1 MHDTVIVGAGPAG
14 MTAALYLL
22 RLGRRV
28 LLLESDSFGGQIAS
42 SPRVANYPGIPSI
55 AGLDFADA
63 LLSQVTELGA
73 EIDVTRVTGLRKSS
87 DGFEVICENGA
98 FPCKTVIL
106 ATGVRHRTLGLP
118 EEDRYIGRG
127 ISFCAICDGPF
138 YKGKA
143 AAVVGG
149 GNSALQEALCLS
161 EICASVQLIHRRA
174 AFRGEAR
181 LLAELRQKPN
191 VRLLTNTVITAFS
204 GEGRLTAL
212 TLQNVLTGDV
222 SEIAADVLFE
232 AIGLIPGSE
241 SFRDLVQ
248 MDENGYLSA
257 GEDCRTSC
265 PGIFAAGD
273 CRTKTVR
280 QLTTAV
286 ADGSAAALA
295 AAAYLEGN

>member
-55 AGLDFADA
+55 AGLDFADT

-73 EIDVTRVTGLRKSS
+73 DIDVTCVTGLRKSS

-98 FPCKTVIL
+98 FPCKRVFL
-106 ATGVRHRTLGLP
+106 PTGVRHRTLGLP

-149 GNSALQEALCLS
+149 GNSALQEALYLS

-257 GEDCRTSC
+257 GEDCSTSC

>member
-1 MHDTVIVGAGPAG
+1 M
-14 MTAALYLL
+14 
-22 RLGRRV
+22 
-28 LLLESDSFGGQIAS
+28 
-42 SPRVANYPGIPSI
+42 
-55 AGLDFADA
+55 
-63 LLSQVTELGA
+63 
-73 EIDVTRVTGLRKSS
+73 
-87 DGFEVICENGA
+87 ICENGA
-98 FPCKTVIL
+98 FSCKTVIL

-149 GNSALQEALCLS
+149 GNSALQEALYLS
-161 EICASVQLIHRRA
+161 GICASVRLIHRRA

-181 LLAELRQKPN
+181 LLAELQQRPN

-204 GEGRLTAL
+204 GEGRLNAL

-295 AAAYLEGN
+295 AASYLEEN